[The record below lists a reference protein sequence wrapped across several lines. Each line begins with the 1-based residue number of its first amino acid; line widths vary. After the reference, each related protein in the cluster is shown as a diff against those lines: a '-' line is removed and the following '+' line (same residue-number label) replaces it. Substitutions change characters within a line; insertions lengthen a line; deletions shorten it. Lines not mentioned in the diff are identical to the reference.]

1 MATRLT
7 LEQAAQFLQAAQD
20 VLILAHKSPDGDT
33 LGSGFGLL
41 HALRGMGKRVWLA
54 CSDPIPPRY
63 AYLMGG
69 LTDAVW
75 EDGAGI
81 VPQAV
86 VAVDIADTKL
96 FGEKL
101 RGFADKV
108 QLCIDHHGS
117 NTGFARQTVVDP
129 SRSAVGE
136 LIWELGEELHF
147 SPTLAFCQGIYTA
160 IATDTGCF
168 RYPNTTPRCHTIAAA
183 CMENGLDCGPIN
195 KVFFET
201 KTRARFQVEQYL
213 FSHLQFSA
221 GGKLAAA
228 LFPQEAIEE
237 MGATADDLDN
247 LASLPRQIEGVSC
260 SITLT
265 QLGAELFKASVRS
278 DEQVDASAL
287 CAQFGGGGHAR
298 AAGCTL
304 RGEGADCLQRLAAA
318 AQEALGYV

>member
-1 MATRLT
+1 MT
-7 LEQAAQFLQAAQD
+7 LNEAAAFLNARND
-20 VLILAHKSPDGDT
+20 FLILTHKRPDGDT
-33 LGSGFGLL
+33 VGSGAALCRLLRGLGKEAWFHPNEDLSPKYAFLSQGLL
-41 HALRGMGKRVWLA
+41 APA
-54 CSDPIPPRY
+54 SFY
-63 AYLMGG
+63 
-69 LTDAVW
+69 
-75 EDGAGI
+75 
-81 VPQAV
+81 PQTV
-86 VAVDIADTKL
+86 VAVDVATEELLPASAQPYAGAID
-96 FGEKL
+96 
-101 RGFADKV
+101 
-108 QLCIDHHGS
+108 LCIDHHGS
-117 NTGFARQTVVDP
+117 NTGYARQTVVDP

-147 SPTLAFCQGIYTA
+147 SPTLAFCQGVYTA

>member
-1 MATRLT
+1 
-7 LEQAAQFLQAAQD
+7 
-20 VLILAHKSPDGDT
+20 
-33 LGSGFGLL
+33 
-41 HALRGMGKRVWLA
+41 
-54 CSDPIPPRY
+54 
-63 AYLMGG
+63 
-69 LTDAVW
+69 
-75 EDGAGI
+75 
-81 VPQAV
+81 
-86 VAVDIADTKL
+86 
-96 FGEKL
+96 
-101 RGFADKV
+101 
-108 QLCIDHHGS
+108 
-117 NTGFARQTVVDP
+117 
-129 SRSAVGE
+129 
-136 LIWELGEELHF
+136 
-147 SPTLAFCQGIYTA
+147 
-160 IATDTGCF
+160 
-168 RYPNTTPRCHTIAAA
+168 
-183 CMENGLDCGPIN
+183 MESGLDCGPIN

-318 AQEALGYV
+318 APGGAGLCITASCCSTKKRALPPTMLWQSCGASSASAASAMRAP